1 MGWRNDTMAK
11 QYPLYGQ
18 PSWQECRR
26 LGVDS
31 NACLLNVKAFLLAEA
46 TGEFRVP
53 KKGEWFLSGAV
64 PEAYKAGYKQRM
76 TTKFNIVRLVRRLPP
91 CR

>member
-1 MGWRNDTMAK
+1 MAR

-26 LGVDS
+26 LGLSPDIRQ
-31 NACLLNVKAFLLAEA
+31 NVHAFIRAEA

-53 KKGEWFLSGAV
+53 NKGEWFLSGAE
-64 PEAYKAGYKQRM
+64 PEAYKAGHKHRM
-76 TTKFNIVRLVRRLPP
+76 TTKFNIARLVQR
-91 CR
+91 

>member
-1 MGWRNDTMAK
+1 MAR

-26 LGVDS
+26 LGVDAS
-31 NACLLNVKAFLLAEA
+31 ACRGNVHAFLRAEA

-53 KKGEWFLSGAV
+53 GKGEWYLSGAI
-64 PEAYKAGYKQRM
+64 PEAYKAGHKHRM
-76 TTKFNIVRLVRRLPP
+76 TTKFNIARLVRR
-91 CR
+91 

>member
-1 MGWRNDTMAK
+1 MKDK
-11 QYPLYGQ
+11 KLYPLYGQ

-31 NACLLNVKAFLLAEA
+31 NACRLNVQAFLRAEA

-64 PEAYKAGYKQRM
+64 PEAYKAGHKHRM
-76 TTKFNIVRLVRRLPP
+76 TTKFNIARLVLRANPGS
-91 CR
+91 